1 MGKSPADNRLAS
13 VAWNIFQFDIFC
25 LFFDDICH
33 TPQKEKAMNRERALL
48 KTFGNESEELAT
60 RYLEDAGFMIV
71 ERNFYA
77 RKLGEIDIIAQKRV
91 ILHFIEVKSGR
102 ADFDPV
108 YNVTPAKIRK
118 VINSAYYYL
127 KVKNLDTPFSIDAL
141 IIRKGSVELIEN
153 ITL

>member
-1 MGKSPADNRLAS
+1 MD
-13 VAWNIFQFDIFC
+13 Q
-25 LFFDDICH
+25 
-33 TPQKEKAMNRERALL
+33 ERALL

-60 RYLEDAGFMIV
+60 RFLEEAGFIII

-77 RKLGEIDIIAQKRV
+77 RKLGEIDIICRKKG
-91 ILHFIEVKSGR
+91 ILHFIEVKSGK

-108 YNVTPAKIRK
+108 YNLTPTKLRR
-118 VINSAYYYL
+118 VINSTYYYL
-127 KVKNLDTPFSIDAL
+127 KINNLDIPFSVDAL

>member
-1 MGKSPADNRLAS
+1 MSL
-13 VAWNIFQFDIFC
+13 
-25 LFFDDICH
+25 
-33 TPQKEKAMNRERALL
+33 ERALL

-60 RYLEDAGFMIV
+60 RYLEDAGYVII

-77 RKLGEIDIIAQKRV
+77 RKLGEIDIIARRKET
-91 ILHFIEVKSGR
+91 LHFIEVKSGR

-108 YNVTPAKIRK
+108 YNMTPTKIRR

-127 KVKNLDTPFSIDAL
+127 KSKNLDTPFSIDAL
-141 IIRKGSVELIEN
+141 IVRKGPVELIEN

>member
-1 MGKSPADNRLAS
+1 M
-13 VAWNIFQFDIFC
+13 
-25 LFFDDICH
+25 
-33 TPQKEKAMNRERALL
+33 ERALL

-60 RYLEDAGFMIV
+60 KFLEGAGFVIV

-77 RKLGEIDIIAQKRV
+77 RKLGEIDIVAQKGGV
-91 ILHFIEVKSGR
+91 LHFIEVKSGK

-108 YNVTPAKIRK
+108 YNLTPTKLHR
-118 VINSAYYYL
+118 VVNSAHYYL
-127 KVKNLDTPFSIDAL
+127 KSKNLDISFCIDAL

>member
-1 MGKSPADNRLAS
+1 
-13 VAWNIFQFDIFC
+13 
-25 LFFDDICH
+25 
-33 TPQKEKAMNRERALL
+33 
-48 KTFGNESEELAT
+48 
-60 RYLEDAGFMIV
+60 MIV

-77 RKLGEIDIIAQKRV
+77 RKLGEIDIIAQKEG
-91 ILHFIEVKSGR
+91 ILHFIEVKSSR

-108 YNVTPAKIRK
+108 YNLTPTKIRR

-127 KVKNLDTPFSIDAL
+127 KTKQLDMPFTVDAL

>member
-1 MGKSPADNRLAS
+1 MS
-13 VAWNIFQFDIFC
+13 
-25 LFFDDICH
+25 H
-33 TPQKEKAMNRERALL
+33 ERALL
-48 KTFGNESEELAT
+48 KTFGNESERLAT
-60 RYLEDAGFMIV
+60 RYLEDAGYVIL

-77 RKLGEIDIIAQKRV
+77 RKLGEIDIIAQYEGV
-91 ILHFIEVKSGR
+91 LHFIEVKSGR

-108 YNVTPAKIRK
+108 YNMTATKIRR

-127 KVKNLDTPFSIDAL
+127 KVKDLDVVFSIDAL